1 MNWTNA
7 LRGFVGVVM
16 AIAFSTAGPA
26 AAAGGVPGSPATE
39 TPAGPIQPLTAC
51 TPGARSCPIR
61 ITFAPGAYSGQGHSE
76 MLGIRSQR
84 WFVVHARAGQVMIVI
99 VEGRGATRGVV
110 SSPGGSSNGQ
120 PGGRVFDASVPR
132 TGDYRIHVTES
143 PMGQG
148 WSGRV
153 DVVVVIY

>member
-1 MNWTNA
+1 MNRTRA
-7 LRGFVGVVM
+7 LRTIVGLVM
-16 AIAFSTAGPA
+16 AATLFMGPA
-26 AAAGGVPGSPATE
+26 GASAATAPSAAPHLQAAT
-39 TPAGPIQPLTAC
+39 TC
-51 TPGARSCPIR
+51 TPGARACPIR
-61 ITFAPGAYSGQGHSE
+61 IRFAPGAYSGQGHSQL
-76 MLGIRSQR
+76 LGIRSQR
-84 WFVVHARAGQVMIVI
+84 WFVVHARAGQEMIVI

-110 SSPGGSSNGQ
+110 SFPGGGSNGQ